1 MLMEIVI
8 LKIAEIG
15 LRITFI
21 TLVRPSGI
29 MVEKSVGVNDNTIS
43 VSNINN
49 DIHTTE
55 QAKANEQ
62 KILDTITDP
71 SKGWTEVTLN
81 GNTFSK

>member
-1 MLMEIVI
+1 
-8 LKIAEIG
+8 
-15 LRITFI
+15 
-21 TLVRPSGI
+21 
-29 MVEKSVGVNDNTIS
+29 MVEKISGGVNDNTIS

>member
-1 MLMEIVI
+1 MEIVI

-21 TLVRPSGI
+21 TASTSKWYYGG
-29 MVEKSVGVNDNTIS
+29 KNQWGVNDNTIS